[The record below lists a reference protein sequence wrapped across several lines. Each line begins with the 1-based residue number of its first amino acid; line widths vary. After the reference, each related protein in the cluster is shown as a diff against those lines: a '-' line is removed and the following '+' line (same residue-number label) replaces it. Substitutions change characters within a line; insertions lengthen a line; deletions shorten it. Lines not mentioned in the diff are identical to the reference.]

1 MNFNKSLF
9 LALGLISCNLFAAP
23 KPAGAGGSRPSMYMG
38 SAMDA
43 TFLGTNSPGWT
54 AIFVA
59 TEKTLV
65 QIYLGVSQ
73 TNPLFLM
80 GAGAN
85 LKYSVSGDAANGFH
99 LGFGIGS
106 GAITSSGSRTMYI
119 NFSPVMGV
127 HFHITERVMLN
138 FDTGVTFQM
147 LTEGTAL
154 NFILGGNSPLLGGS
168 VTFAL

>member
-1 MNFNKSLF
+1 MHFKKTLF
-9 LALGLISCNLFAAP
+9 LALAFISCNLFAAP
-23 KPAGAGGSRPSMYMG
+23 KTLSTGSSRPSLYMG
-38 SAMDA
+38 SALDS

-54 AIFVA
+54 AVFVA
-59 TEKTLV
+59 TEKTLI
-65 QIYLGVSQ
+65 QIYLGISQ

-85 LKYSVSGDAANGFH
+85 LKYAVSGDAANGFH
-99 LGFGIGS
+99 LGFGVGG
-106 GAITSSGSRTMYI
+106 GAITGGTGRTVFI
-119 NFSPVMGV
+119 NISPVMGV

-147 LTEGTAL
+147 LTEGAVL

-168 VTFAL
+168 VTFAI